1 MTSPERVLTFSPV
14 SQQQKSAE
22 EEIAN
27 QYAAV
32 RKQTEVLAAPLSA
45 EDQMVQSCAEA
56 SPTKWHLAHTS
67 WFFETFILS
76 QRVPGHRPFDQRF
89 QSLFN
94 SYYNSLGP
102 QPEKALRNTFSRP
115 SLDEVMDYRHH
126 VDEHV
131 LGMLRAGDVP
141 DETLKL
147 VELGSNHEQQHQE
160 LIVTDI
166 KHAFWTSPL
175 RPAYHNVPQPVG
187 QAGIAQKL
195 QAYAEGLREIGAV
208 PGSFCFDNEAP
219 RHKVFIPAFR
229 LATRLVTCGEYLSF
243 MEDRGYSRPELWLSD
258 GWKVVQTHGWMAPL
272 YWEKSPMGEW
282 RQFTLAGTRRVE
294 EVSRKPV

>member
-32 RKQTEVLAAPLSA
+32 RKQTEVLAAPLAA
-45 EDQMVQSCAEA
+45 EDQMVQS
-56 SPTKWHLAHTS
+56 
-67 WFFETFILS
+67 
-76 QRVPGHRPFDQRF
+76 
-89 QSLFN
+89 
-94 SYYNSLGP
+94 
-102 QPEKALRNTFSRP
+102 
-115 SLDEVMDYRHH
+115 
-126 VDEHV
+126 
-131 LGMLRAGDVP
+131 
-141 DETLKL
+141 
-147 VELGSNHEQQHQE
+147 
-160 LIVTDI
+160 
-166 KHAFWTSPL
+166 
-175 RPAYHNVPQPVG
+175 
-187 QAGIAQKL
+187 
-195 QAYAEGLREIGAV
+195 YAEGLREIGAV

-258 GWKVVQTHGWMAPL
+258 GWKVVQTHGWTAPL

-294 EVSRKPV
+294 ENEPVCHVSLYEADAFARWAGARLPTEFDG

>member
-1 MTSPERVLTFSPV
+1 MASLEKVLTFSPV
-14 SQQQKSAE
+14 SRQQRPAE
-22 EEIAN
+22 ERTAK
-27 QYAAV
+27 QFAAV

-45 EDQMVQSCAEA
+45 EDQMVQSGADA

-76 QRVPGHRPFDQRF
+76 QHVAGYRPFDRRF

-102 QPEKALRNTFSRP
+102 QPEKTLRNTFSRP
-115 SLDEVMDYRHH
+115 SLDEVMAYRRH

-131 LGMLRAGDVP
+131 LKMLSAGDVP
-141 DETLKL
+141 EEALRL
-147 VELGSNHEQQHQE
+147 IELGSNHEQQHQE

-175 RPAYHNVPQPVG
+175 RPAYHNLPQSAG
-187 QAGIAQKL
+187 QAGIAQKPR
-195 QAYAEGLREIGAV
+195 AYAEGLHEIGAT

-219 RHKVFIPAFR
+219 RHKVFIPGFR

-258 GWKVVQTHGWMAPL
+258 GWKIVQTRGWTAPL
-272 YWEKSPMGEW
+272 GPSPH
-282 RQFTLAGTRRVE
+282 T
-294 EVSRKPV
+294 P